1 MGWGLETVCFGG
13 KGAGLWAEKPPAEVG
28 GLGQEPWLE
37 RAHVLQEAGAQLA
50 QVGLLPVELLLQR
63 LYEGLLASVD
73 VLYVSEDG
81 AQLLLAEHVCTLA
94 TLPNVALGTGVGQSG
109 RLWTLPHAPQHSE
122 THLTDVAQVL
132 DVVPLRAEDLVDDIG
147 AHLVPAALCLG
158 PAVLGSTIPSL
169 QCFVV
174 LGLVLVHPQLQV
186 TLLVS
191 ALHPCGD
198 ERRGELGFGDSK
210 RCTETPLHSPLNNA
224 HLDTGTT
231 GLTAAV
237 NVISDHSH
245 PASSES
251 ALLSLPTLL
260 NSACA
265 EHSTWNTAY
274 SL

>member
-1 MGWGLETVCFGG
+1 MAGRW
-13 KGAGLWAEKPPAEVG
+13 GLWAEKPPAEVG

-81 AQLLLAEHVCTLA
+81 VQLLLAEHVCTLA
-94 TLPNVALGTGVGQSG
+94 TLPDVALGTGVGRSG
-109 RLWTLPHAPQHSE
+109 HLWTPPHSPQHSG

-132 DVVPLRAEDLVDDIG
+132 DVVLLGAEDLIDDVG

-158 PAVLGSTIPSL
+158 TTALGSTIPSL

-174 LGLVLVHPQLQV
+174 LGLVLVHPQLQA

-191 ALHPCGD
+191 ALHPCGG
-198 ERRGELGFGDSK
+198 EWREELGFGDPK
-210 RCTETPLHSPLNNA
+210 RCTETPLHPPLNNA
-224 HLDTGTT
+224 HLDIGTT

-237 NVISDHSH
+237 SVI
-245 PASSES
+245 
-251 ALLSLPTLL
+251 
-260 NSACA
+260 
-265 EHSTWNTAY
+265 
-274 SL
+274 